1 MDEESDL
8 GFAALMCSRLCHDL
22 VSPVGAITNGI
33 ELLAEED
40 DPEMISQVMDLLRQS
55 ASQTSN
61 RLQFF
66 RLAFGMAGGF
76 GSSIDLREAHKS
88 LSVFFSDNQ
97 VELDWEAEPKLV
109 RKDCVKI
116 LLIMAMIA
124 GDGLIRGGVVKINL
138 DTSDDQISINVL
150 AEGPRFIMQ
159 EVFQKALIGDLKRED
174 LEPRTSPAFLAGK
187 LAKGLGTKIEV
198 KPVAETGI
206 HLNLELP
213 NS

>member
-1 MDEESDL
+1 
-8 GFAALMCSRLCHDL
+8 
-22 VSPVGAITNGI
+22 
-33 ELLAEED
+33 
-40 DPEMISQVMDLLRQS
+40 MDLLRQS

-97 VELDWEAEPKLV
+97 VELDWDAESKLV

-138 DTSDDQISINVL
+138 DTSDD
-150 AEGPRFIMQ
+150 
-159 EVFQKALIGDLKRED
+159 
-174 LEPRTSPAFLAGK
+174 
-187 LAKGLGTKIEV
+187 
-198 KPVAETGI
+198 
-206 HLNLELP
+206 
-213 NS
+213 

>member
-97 VELDWEAEPKLV
+97 VELDWDAESKLV

-138 DTSDDQISINVL
+138 DTSDD
-150 AEGPRFIMQ
+150 
-159 EVFQKALIGDLKRED
+159 
-174 LEPRTSPAFLAGK
+174 
-187 LAKGLGTKIEV
+187 
-198 KPVAETGI
+198 
-206 HLNLELP
+206 
-213 NS
+213 

>member
-1 MDEESDL
+1 MDDDSDMV
-8 GFAALMCSRLCHDL
+8 FAALLCSRLCHDL

-66 RLAFGMAGGF
+66 RLAFGVAGGF

-88 LSVFFSDNQ
+88 LSLFFSDNQ
-97 VELDWEAEPKLV
+97 VELDWDAESKLI
-109 RKDCVKI
+109 RKDFVKI
-116 LLIMAMIA
+116 LLIMSMIA
-124 GDGLIRGGVVKINL
+124 GDGLIRGGVVKVDLNTENGPITL
-138 DTSDDQISINVL
+138 SVV

-159 EVFQKALIGDLKRED
+159 EVFQKALCGELPSSE

-187 LAKGLGTKIEV
+187 IAKKLGTKIKVNGIE
-198 KPVAETGI
+198 ETGI
-206 HLNLELP
+206 NLSVDFP